1 VEQLILHLLGDY
13 VTQSDWMARNKTKA
27 LLPAFWHAAVYSL
40 PFLLVMS
47 FARL

>member
-1 VEQLILHLLGDY
+1 
-13 VTQSDWMARNKTKA
+13 MARNKTKA